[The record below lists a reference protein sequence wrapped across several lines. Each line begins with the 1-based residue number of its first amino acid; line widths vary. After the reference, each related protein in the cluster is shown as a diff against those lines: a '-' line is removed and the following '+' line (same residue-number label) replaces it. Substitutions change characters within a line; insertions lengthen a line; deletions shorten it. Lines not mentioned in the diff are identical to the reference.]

1 MYTDINVYFVAYSFY
16 SQINKHYFKNRRKT
30 KSQANIDKMEKLLS
44 QGVDEAD
51 IAVDQRQL

>member
-30 KSQANIDKMEKLLS
+30 KSQANIDKMEKF
-44 QGVDEAD
+44 
-51 IAVDQRQL
+51 